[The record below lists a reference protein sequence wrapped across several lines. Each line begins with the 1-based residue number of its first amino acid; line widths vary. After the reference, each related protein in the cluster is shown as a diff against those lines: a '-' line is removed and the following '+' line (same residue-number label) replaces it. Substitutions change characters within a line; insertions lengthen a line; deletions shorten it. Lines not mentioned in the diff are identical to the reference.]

1 MWRWRRR
8 AILFASCIMTAQFD
22 RRRVNGPEDTFLPL
36 YNVETREGSTTDAPV
51 WALDEQ
57 RLLVD
62 PASSAADQL
71 EMATMVLGDDKLPV
85 PRIARRDFSK
95 RTENRGILE
104 PRPMCMWSN

>member
-36 YNVETREGSTTDAPV
+36 YNVEMREGSTTDAPV

-71 EMATMVLGDDKLPV
+71 EMATMVLGDDKLLV

-104 PRPMCMWSN
+104 PRPMCMW